1 MTGYLKILLIILLL
15 LYIISPFDFLPDF
28 IPITGW
34 LDDAFLLGVFVYYLR
49 RGRLPGFFS
58 WRGKFSKADQDDN
71 RRSDRAGGFEKEKA
85 DSGSESKA
93 QTDLKDPY
101 EILGV
106 KPGASPEEIQA
117 AYRRAAQA
125 YHPDKVSH
133 LGREFQELAQKKFIE
148 IQEAYE
154 KLLGKSG

>member
-1 MTGYLKILLIILLL
+1 MTGYLKILLFILLL

-49 RGRLPGFFS
+49 RGRLPDFFS
-58 WRGKFSKADQDDN
+58 WREKFSRADQDDN
-71 RRSDRAGGFEKEKA
+71 RWSDRTGGFEKEKA
-85 DSGSESKA
+85 DSESESKA

-106 KPGASPEEIQA
+106 KPI
-117 AYRRAAQA
+117 AQ
-125 YHPDKVSH
+125 P
-133 LGREFQELAQKKFIE
+133 
-148 IQEAYE
+148 
-154 KLLGKSG
+154 

>member
-1 MTGYLKILLIILLL
+1 MTGYLKILLIIFLL

-28 IPITGW
+28 IPIAGW

-58 WRGKFSKADQDDN
+58 WLGKFEKADQDDN
-71 RRSDRAGGFEKEKA
+71 RWSDRAGGFEKEKA
-85 DSGSESKA
+85 DSGSKA

-133 LGREFQELAQKKFIE
+133 LGQEFQELAQKKFIE